1 MELIY
6 VKEVDKSLLYQGF
19 TIRTALLNSFLGIF
33 GKLDIGEMRQI
44 SILLNGKI
52 YSGIKVVN
60 QNFDRNKYPNHPEMY
75 QVRYD
80 NMNDF
85 LQALRSEFSDLYN
98 FIDEQMKI
106 KKIMKE
112 RGENMSNIKIPQ
124 ELKSSLSFY
133 TTDNPNVWEAVP
145 ITSSDYQETKKQLSE
160 LAITEKSFE
169 DMLLTDNNAT
179 IVQENHFVKIR
190 KLDRNVCLNL
200 KKLYNFRCQICGQ
213 LISAPYGNKP
223 VVDAHHIEFFTQ
235 SLNNNYN
242 NVMILCPN
250 HYRIVHTYRPLFKRQ
265 TKIFEYPNGYKEKV
279 LLNLHL

>member
-1 MELIY
+1 MELI
-6 VKEVDKSLLYQGF
+6 EP
-19 TIRTALLNSFLGIF
+19 T
-33 GKLDIGEMRQI
+33 
-44 SILLNGKI
+44 
-52 YSGIKVVN
+52 
-60 QNFDRNKYPNHPEMY
+60 
-75 QVRYD
+75 
-80 NMNDF
+80 
-85 LQALRSEFSDLYN
+85 
-98 FIDEQMKI
+98 
-106 KKIMKE
+106 
-112 RGENMSNIKIPQ
+112 
-124 ELKSSLSFY
+124 

-250 HYRIVHTYRPLFKRQ
+250 HHRIVHTYRPLFKRQ

>member
-19 TIRTALLNSFLGIF
+19 TIKTALLDSFLGLF
-33 GKLDIGEMRQI
+33 GKLNIGETRQI
-44 SILLNGKI
+44 SILMNGRI
-52 YSGIKVVN
+52 YSGIKVIN
-60 QNFDRNKYPNHPEMY
+60 QNFDRNKYPDHPEMY

-80 NMNDF
+80 NIHEF
-85 LQALRSEFSDLYN
+85 LQALRYEFSDLYN
-98 FIDEQMKI
+98 FINEQMQI
-106 KKIMKE
+106 KRIMKE
-112 RGENMSNIKIPQ
+112 RGEITPNIKIPQ

-145 ITSSDYQETKKQLSE
+145 ITSSDYQEAKRQLSE
-160 LAITEKSFE
+160 LAIPENNFE

-179 IVQENHFVKIR
+179 IVEENHLIKIR

-213 LISAPYGNKP
+213 LISAPYGDKP
-223 VVDAHHIEFFTQ
+223 VVDAHHIDFFTQ

-242 NVMILCPN
+242 NVIILCPN
-250 HYRIVHTYRPLFKRQ
+250 HHRVVHTYQPLFKRQ
-265 TKIFEYPNGYKEKV
+265 TKLFEYPNGYKEKV
-279 LLNLHL
+279 LLNFHL

>member
-19 TIRTALLNSFLGIF
+19 TVKAALLDSFLGLF
-33 GKLDIGEMRQI
+33 GRLSVGEMRYI
-44 SILLNGKI
+44 SILLNGNI
-52 YSGIKVVN
+52 YSGIKVIN

-80 NMNDF
+80 NLHGF

-98 FIDEQMKI
+98 FIDEQMQV
-106 KKIMKE
+106 KKMMKE
-112 RGENMSNIKIPQ
+112 RGENTPNIKIPH
-124 ELKSSLSFY
+124 EMRSSLSFY

-145 ITSSDYQETKKQLSE
+145 ITFYDYREAQKQLSE
-160 LAITEKSFE
+160 LTITENVFE
-169 DMLLTDNNAT
+169 NLLLTDDDAT
-179 IVQENHFVKIR
+179 IVQETHLVKVR

-200 KKLYNFRCQICGQ
+200 KKLYCYKCQICGQ
-213 LISAPYGNKP
+213 LISVPYGDKP
-223 VVDAHHIEFFTQ
+223 VVDAHHIDFFTQ
-235 SLNNNYN
+235 SLNNNYS

-250 HYRIVHTYRPLFKRQ
+250 HHRIVHTYLPLFNRQ
-265 TKIFEYPNGYKEKV
+265 AKVFEYPNGYKEKI

>member
-60 QNFDRNKYPNHPEMY
+60 QNFDRNKFPNHPEMY

-124 ELKSSLSFY
+124 E
-133 TTDNPNVWEAVP
+133 
-145 ITSSDYQETKKQLSE
+145 
-160 LAITEKSFE
+160 
-169 DMLLTDNNAT
+169 
-179 IVQENHFVKIR
+179 R
-190 KLDRNVCLNL
+190 
-200 KKLYNFRCQICGQ
+200 
-213 LISAPYGNKP
+213 
-223 VVDAHHIEFFTQ
+223 
-235 SLNNNYN
+235 
-242 NVMILCPN
+242 
-250 HYRIVHTYRPLFKRQ
+250 HY
-265 TKIFEYPNGYKEKV
+265 KIFCVNGNTGFRNESRIFYFIHLQNEEDYERKESSSA
-279 LLNLHL
+279 